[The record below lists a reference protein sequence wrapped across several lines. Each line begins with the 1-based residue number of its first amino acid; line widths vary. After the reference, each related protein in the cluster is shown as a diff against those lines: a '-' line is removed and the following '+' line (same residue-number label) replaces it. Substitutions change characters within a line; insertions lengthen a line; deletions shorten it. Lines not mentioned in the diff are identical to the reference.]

1 MDPAMTTRRAYTLIE
16 VLIAMLILAIM
27 YPALSALVTGARNA
41 QLSGY
46 RIEQASASG
55 RMVIDSL
62 AILPGHAWTSGTST
76 QNIGGLVYTA
86 SWTKPGGASP
96 WAFPVTVT
104 WKQGKHMHQIQLR
117 AILE

>member
-1 MDPAMTTRRAYTLIE
+1 MDPAVRKRRGYTLIE

-27 YPALSALVTGARNA
+27 YPALSALVTGARSA

-46 RIEQASASG
+46 RIEQASAYG

-62 AILPGHAWTSGTST
+62 SIIPGRAWTSGTST

-86 SWTKPGGASP
+86 SWAKPATASP
-96 WAFPVTVT
+96 WVFPVVVT
-104 WKQGKHMHQIQLR
+104 WKQGSHFHQIQLR

>member
-1 MDPAMTTRRAYTLIE
+1 MNMRRAYTLIE
-16 VLIAMLILAIM
+16 VLIAMLLLAIVC
-27 YPALSALVTGARNA
+27 PALSALISGAHTA

-62 AILPGHAWTSGTST
+62 SILPGNAWTSGTST
-76 QNIGGLVYTA
+76 QNIGGLIYTA
-86 SWTKPGGASP
+86 SWTKPAGSAP
-96 WAFPVTVT
+96 WIFPVSVT
-104 WKQGKHMHQIQLR
+104 WKQGNYLHQIQLR